1 LVILGMCVWVYV
13 SACVCVYIYMVYVY
27 IHIIHIHTYVYAYM
41 YIGSHVVS
49 QYRLREGVLP
59 PPPDGSEPPP
69 PESRPEKLLRLPH
82 VASAVAMDASTAL
95 LFTGMSNGGCVL
107 WNNVFGTS
115 LFALRRHRA
124 AVTAAAFT
132 LYETQFVAP
141 LLVTAGADAVIQVT
155 ARTGH

>member
-1 LVILGMCVWVYV
+1 MIYV
-13 SACVCVYIYMVYVY
+13 CIYYTD
-27 IHIIHIHTYVYAYM
+27 TYVRTYM

-49 QYRLREGVLP
+49 KYSLREGVLP
-59 PPPDGSEPPP
+59 PPTDGSDPPS
-69 PESRPEKLLRLPH
+69 PESRPEKQLRLPH
-82 VASAVAMDASTAL
+82 AVSAVAMDASTAL